1 MCYRPISASGKIPR
15 VAVKPINVF
24 KVVWKLGDVYEA
36 YYFCFTYEKGK
47 RYKTRLNKYQGGYV
61 LDGFH
66 SYSEKTV
73 TFVNDGDWRLEIKSK
88 KNGSRLDFF
97 HFLCGREHDADTQGL
112 TIMKCHIP
120 RWARYYINQRGE
132 VVSNRIVVDE
142 FINAKI
148 P

>member
-1 MCYRPISASGKIPR
+1 MCYKPISASGKIPR

-24 KVVWKLGDVYEA
+24 KFVWKVDYGYKA
-36 YYFCFTYEKGK
+36 YYFTFTYEKGK
-47 RYKTRLNKYQGGYV
+47 RYKTRFGKWKGGYV
-61 LDGFH
+61 DEGFH

-73 TFVNDGDWRLEIKSK
+73 TCVNDGDGWLVIKSK
-88 KNGSRLDFF
+88 KDGSTL
-97 HFLCGREHDADTQGL
+97 EHLPLSANL

-120 RWARYYINQRGE
+120 RWATYYINQRGE

-142 FINAKI
+142 FINANEI